1 MKKIAIIV
9 GTRPEVIK
17 LSPIIE
23 AIKSENGLEPIV
35 ISSGQQGELL
45 NQTMHEFGIVPKF
58 KAELNFRNSS
68 LFNHVATLTEEIGNC
83 LELVQPSFI
92 LTQGDTSSAFAGTL
106 SGFLLGIPVGHVEA
120 GLRSQ
125 NLKSPFPEEGYR
137 QLISRIASIHFAP
150 TELAAQNLLAEG
162 IDSKVVKV
170 VGNPI
175 VDAIQNLVSSFA
187 NNPRTKKILVT
198 LHRRENFGEPL
209 AQIAQAIGDFA
220 KSHKEVIF
228 NVIIHPNP
236 NSGLFL
242 SKALSGFPNINLLPP
257 LNYRDLLSEIL
268 TSAAVFPPVPP
279 VNVTPLIMSVCP
291 AVRAPIVTVATS
303 VELFVPSVLAIVGI
317 ESLVTIL
324 PTLPLLTAVAVTVL
338 APLFEPVVKPSAKV
352 PLKLPLVSAVGLA
365 AAAANADMPDF
376 KLENAAAN
384 SIAVVV
390 AVEVKV
396 SPFSVKP

>member
-1 MKKIAIIV
+1 MKKIAIIA

-45 NQTMHEFGIVPKF
+45 NQTLREFGIVPKF

-68 LFNHVATLTEEIGNC
+68 LFNHVATLTEEIGKC
-83 LELVQPSFI
+83 LESVQPSFI

-162 IDSKVVKV
+162 IDSKIVKV
-170 VGNPI
+170 VGNTI
-175 VDAIQNLVSSFA
+175 VDAVQDLVSSFA
-187 NNPRTKKILVT
+187 NNARTKKILVT

-209 AQIAQAIGDFA
+209 EQIAQAIGDFA

-268 TSAAVFPPVPP
+268 TSAAVLTDSGGIQEECAVLR
-279 VNVTPLIMSVCP
+279 TRLLIARNETERPEVLSENRILVGVSKQGVYQALDESFELTFSAASELDLDLGVIGDGHSSV
-291 AVRAPIVTVATS
+291 RI
-303 VELFVPSVLAIVGI
+303 IQ
-317 ESLVTIL
+317 
-324 PTLPLLTAVAVTVL
+324 
-338 APLFEPVVKPSAKV
+338 
-352 PLKLPLVSAVGLA
+352 
-365 AAAANADMPDF
+365 
-376 KLENAAAN
+376 
-384 SIAVVV
+384 SI
-390 AVEVKV
+390 K
-396 SPFSVKP
+396 SFL